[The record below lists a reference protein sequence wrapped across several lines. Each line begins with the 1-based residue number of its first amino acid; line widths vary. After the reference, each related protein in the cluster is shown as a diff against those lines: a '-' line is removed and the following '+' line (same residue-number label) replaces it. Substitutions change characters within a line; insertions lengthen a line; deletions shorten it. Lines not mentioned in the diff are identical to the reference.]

1 MAEST
6 TKGKL
11 ILISGPAGSGKT
23 TLCDKMMRHYAGI
36 QRVITSTTRLPRK
49 GEQDGIDYYFLS
61 HTEFEAK
68 IAAGA
73 FYEYA
78 QVHKNWYGTLKAT
91 VQSQL
96 QSGTDLLLNIDVQG
110 AASFRQQA
118 QRDPELAQCLHSLF
132 IRPESVAV
140 LQARLEKRGTE
151 DAEAIAGRMAVA
163 AHEIEQSVH
172 YDHCILTDTPEAD
185 FAAICGFYEA
195 IKTAQPT

>member
-1 MAEST
+1 MSERTA
-6 TKGKL
+6 KGKL

-23 TLCDKMMRHYAGI
+23 TLCDKMLQHYTGI
-36 QRVITSTTRLPRK
+36 QRVITSTTRQPRK

-61 HTEFEAK
+61 QAEFEAK

-78 QVHKNWYGTLKAT
+78 KVHKNWYGTLKAT

-118 QRDPELAQCLHSLF
+118 QSDPELAQCLHSLF

-163 AHEIEQSVH
+163 THEIAQSVH